1 MKNNINKVY
10 SKLPKNKLELSKKL
24 KLSIASDLEDAY
36 IEYKDFLVDHEVAL
50 DILTNSKIAVREAK
64 SQFDYDED
72 IENELFEKLTNSQNK
87 VSEILGNL
95 ETKVGELGFAPSDL
109 FPDYQKLVYDLDKL
123 DELSQKR
130 YSI

>member
-10 SKLPKNKLELSKKL
+10 NKLSKEKIVLSNKY

-36 IEYKDFLVDHEVAL
+36 TEYKDFLVDHEVAL

>member
-50 DILTNSKIAVREAK
+50 EILTNSKIAVREAK